1 MANKYVHNNPRDPA
15 EERFE
20 RLETQVTNIEINMNL
35 LIVALEIKIEPFID
49 NGGSN
54 LDIISEGKSGDRE
67 DSRKE
72 SWK

>member
-1 MANKYVHNNPRDPA
+1 MADEYVHNNPRDPA

-54 LDIISEGKSGDRE
+54 LDIISEGNSRDRE
-67 DSRKE
+67 DLGNDS
-72 SWK
+72 